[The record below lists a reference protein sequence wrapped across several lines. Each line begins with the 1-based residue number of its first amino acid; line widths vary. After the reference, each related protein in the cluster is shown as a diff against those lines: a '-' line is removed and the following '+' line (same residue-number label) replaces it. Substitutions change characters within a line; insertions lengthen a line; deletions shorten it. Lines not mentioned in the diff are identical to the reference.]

1 MKKRDRKLS
10 ECFESPSSNFRLSWG
25 QTPVIPLPKRSKRSK
40 WTPHQD
46 AVSRVVVV
54 AVVVVVAAVVVAAAV
69 VAAVVVLLLMP
80 ASSSPDIFADIQD
93 RDMAVCDDLRNEP
106 NIQWSIIKLGSK
118 SL

>member
-46 AVSRVVVV
+46 AVSR
-54 AVVVVVAAVVVAAAV
+54 VVVVVAAVVVAAAV